1 MQSKHNNPLIF
12 APIYSIIIISK
23 YPRQVPF
30 YMNIQEIKNEISL
43 INDEML
49 KLFIRHLELTV
60 EAGRL
65 READGKPL
73 YDRKAEEITLET
85 AAANSP
91 QNMQNYSIEFF
102 RSLINLSKDYY
113 KDNK

>member
-1 MQSKHNNPLIF
+1 
-12 APIYSIIIISK
+12 
-23 YPRQVPF
+23 
-30 YMNIQEIKNEISL
+30 MNIQEIKNEISV

-49 KLFIRHLELTV
+49 KLFIRHLDLTV
-60 EAGRL
+60 EAGKL

-73 YDRKAEEITLET
+73 YDRKAEEATLEF
-85 AAANSP
+85 AASNSP

-102 RSLINLSKDYY
+102 RNLINLSKEYY

>member
-1 MQSKHNNPLIF
+1 
-12 APIYSIIIISK
+12 
-23 YPRQVPF
+23 
-30 YMNIQEIKNEISL
+30 MNIQEIKNEISV

-49 KLFIRHLELTV
+49 KLFIRHLELTL
-60 EAGRL
+60 EAGKIKA
-65 READGKPL
+65 ADGKPL
-73 YDRKAEEITLET
+73 YDRKAEELTLET

-102 RSLINLSKDYY
+102 RNLINISKDYY

>member
-1 MQSKHNNPLIF
+1 
-12 APIYSIIIISK
+12 
-23 YPRQVPF
+23 
-30 YMNIQEIKNEISL
+30 MNIQEIKNEISV

-49 KLFIRHLELTV
+49 KLFIRHLELTL
-60 EAGRL
+60 EAGKIKA
-65 READGKPL
+65 ADGKTL
-73 YDRKAEEITLET
+73 YDRKAEELTLET

-102 RSLINLSKDYY
+102 RSLINISKDYY

>member
-1 MQSKHNNPLIF
+1 
-12 APIYSIIIISK
+12 
-23 YPRQVPF
+23 
-30 YMNIQEIKNEISL
+30 MNIQEIKNEISV

-49 KLFIRHLELTV
+49 KLFIRHLELTL
-60 EAGRL
+60 EAGNL
-65 READGKPL
+65 RAADGKTL
-73 YDRKAEEITLET
+73 YDRKAEENTLET

-102 RSLINLSKDYY
+102 RSLINISKDYY

>member
-1 MQSKHNNPLIF
+1 
-12 APIYSIIIISK
+12 
-23 YPRQVPF
+23 
-30 YMNIQEIKNEISL
+30 MNIQEIKNEISV

-49 KLFIRHLELTV
+49 KLFIRHLELTL
-60 EAGRL
+60 EAGKL
-65 READGKPL
+65 KAADGKTL

-102 RSLINLSKDYY
+102 RNLINISKDYY

>member
-1 MQSKHNNPLIF
+1 
-12 APIYSIIIISK
+12 
-23 YPRQVPF
+23 
-30 YMNIQEIKNEISL
+30 MNIQEIKNEISV

-49 KLFIRHLELTV
+49 KLFIRHLELTL
-60 EAGRL
+60 EAGKIKA
-65 READGKPL
+65 ADGKPL
-73 YDRKAEEITLET
+73 YDRKAEENTLET

-102 RSLINLSKDYY
+102 RNLINISKDYY

>member
-1 MQSKHNNPLIF
+1 
-12 APIYSIIIISK
+12 
-23 YPRQVPF
+23 
-30 YMNIQEIKNEISL
+30 MNIKEIKNEISV

-49 KLFIRHLELTV
+49 KLFIRHLELTL
-60 EAGRL
+60 EAGKIKA
-65 READGKPL
+65 ADGKPL
-73 YDRKAEEITLET
+73 YDRKAEELTLET

-102 RSLINLSKDYY
+102 RSLINISKDYY